1 MTAYAK
7 PLPVPREF
15 VYKRLHSLMGLWFLI
30 FLIEHLF
37 TNSQVALF
45 FGNNGIWFVNTVDW
59 LRNIP
64 YLQAIEVGLL
74 GIPILYHAGFGIYYS
89 FSSRSNSRSSSGAK
103 PALKYGRNIAYTWQR
118 ITAWILLIGIVLH
131 VVQMRFIDYPY
142 KYRWS
147 DQVRYYAR
155 LKVDPLLYSVADR
168 LNVKLYD
175 QNAIAH
181 EKEEYAK
188 LGHKISLVEA
198 RKKELLQETRE
209 HQTGEVYNSEMDNVY
224 QSLQKYE
231 LLREHIRGLEK
242 RTIQEKQVIAVSQ
255 SFGALELLNV
265 REAFQS
271 VTMCVLYTLFVF
283 AAVFHGFNGLWT
295 FLITWGL
302 ILSRQSQSSMKN
314 FSLGLM
320 FIFGCLGL
328 MAIWGTFF
336 LSF

>member
-1 MTAYAK
+1 MTAYDK
-7 PLPVPREF
+7 VPPIPREF

-30 FLIEHLF
+30 FLVEHLF
-37 TNSQVALF
+37 TNSQIALF
-45 FGNNGIWFVNTVDW
+45 FGSDGFWFVNSVDW

-64 YLQAIEVGLL
+64 YLQVVEVGLL
-74 GIPILYHAGFGIYYS
+74 GVPIFYHACFGIYYA
-89 FSSRSNSRSSSGAK
+89 FSAKTNSRWSKGAK
-103 PALKYGRNIAYTWQR
+103 PSLKFGRNHAYTWQR
-118 ITAWILLIGIVLH
+118 ISAWILLFGIIFH
-131 VVQMRFIDYPY
+131 VVQMRIIDYPY
-142 KYRWS
+142 KFSWG
-147 DQVRYYAR
+147 DKVRYYAR
-155 LKVDPLLYSVADR
+155 LKVDSQLYPVADR

-175 QNAIAH
+175 QNAIDR
-181 EKEEYAK
+181 EKDEYAK

-198 RKKELLQETRE
+198 RKNELTQEVRE
-209 HQTGEVYNSEMDNVY
+209 HKSGEVYNSEMDNVY

-231 LLREHIRGLEK
+231 LLKEHIRGLESRSLK
-242 RTIQEKQVIAVSQ
+242 DKQVIAVSQ

-265 REAFQS
+265 REAFQGIA
-271 VTMCVLYTLFVF
+271 MCLFYTVFVL

-320 FIFGCLGL
+320 FVFGCLGL